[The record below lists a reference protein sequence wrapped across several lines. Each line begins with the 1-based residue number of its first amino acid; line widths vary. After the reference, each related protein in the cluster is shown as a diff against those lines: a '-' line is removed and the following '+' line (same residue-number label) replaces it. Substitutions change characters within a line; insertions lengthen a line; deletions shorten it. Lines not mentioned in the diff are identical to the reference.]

1 MIINNAAFAN
11 DADNQSFVCYE
22 EEIDPSD
29 SDSPLAVQEGDI
41 LGACISN
48 PMGRDKALNILGEV
62 EGESLLSTSLKR
74 NCYKSN
80 GFPSTVTIPN
90 NPTAT
95 AESLRLHLYANI
107 GLFSYHGCIA
117 Y

>member
-11 DADNQSFVCYE
+11 DADNQNFVCYKQ
-22 EEIDPSD
+22 EIDA
-29 SDSPLAVQEGDI
+29 SDSPLTVQEGDI
-41 LGACISN
+41 LGACISD
-48 PMGRDKALNILGEV
+48 PKGSDKALNILGEV
-62 EGESLLSTSLKR
+62 DGESLLSRSLTR
-74 NCYKSN
+74 NCYHSLN